1 MAEMTVR
8 TTNSTF
14 QSISTGDYDQV
25 DDAYRAGVKAALEI
39 ASSEVENGAETVIVE
54 VAVDVVG
61 QRYAARG
68 AVSVATARM
77 FVPYGD
83 K

>member
-14 QSISTGDYDQV
+14 QSISTSDYDQV

-39 ASSEVENGAETVIVE
+39 ASSEVENGAETAIVE

-68 AVSVATARM
+68 AVTVATARM
-77 FVPYGD
+77 LAPSD
-83 K
+83 S